1 MRFFTTK
8 KEYSS
13 LVIIIGLL
21 PGANM
26 LIGLRLF
33 SSSNNHIPAAPFF
46 LQGIIAIAFG
56 IIFFS
61 KTWANLPI
69 QTEHEF
75 ISLRYTDPF
84 VKSLSLFR
92 GLFLGIIIIPLLLAI
107 SSQALIEIIG
117 YFEITRNESIM
128 GLFGILLL
136 GVFFNDL
143 KNRIKIDMIIGFL
156 TLVVVIIY
164 FMHNIFIQHQNNV
177 VQNEIKHT
185 LLSTSLKSYYP
196 SIFFLW
202 WFTMIVDMPD
212 MRSQKLLSLKNSQQG
227 RKVIFIASG
236 ISIFI
241 QGLFLAYPFYLL
253 NYASWYWVDVIFFVL
268 IVLNVIQS
276 MLSLNH
282 WAGSLITS
290 GISELYPNFKNKTSF
305 SIPILIFNLSLS
317 LIWIL
322 MSQSAS
328 SLVFDLVTFTAGVG
342 PLYILRWIWPKVNA
356 LANFIAML
364 FAPIYFILWKWLIT
378 YQSISTALNGVIKEP
393 FFQSITIVGL
403 LNMSTWLIVIFL
415 SSNKEQEKKSQ
426 LLIQKYKLNEEL
438 RNPMNWLY
446 FLLISIFFICLM
458 FGPLL
463 LKRD

>member
-1 MRFFTTK
+1 LRFFTTK

-26 LIGLRLF
+26 LMGLRLF

-61 KTWANLPI
+61 KTWASLPI

-117 YFEITRNESIM
+117 YFEITRNESII
-128 GLFGILLL
+128 GLFSILLL

-143 KNRIKIDMIIGFL
+143 KNRIKIDMIIGVL

-177 VQNEIKHT
+177 IQNEIKHT
-185 LLSTSLKSYYP
+185 LLTTSLKSYYP

-253 NYASWYWVDVIFFVL
+253 DYSFWCWIDIVFFVL
-268 IVLNVIQS
+268 IILNVIQS

-290 GISELYPNFKNKTSF
+290 GISELYPNFRNKTAF
-305 SIPILIFNLSLS
+305 SIPILIFNFCLC
-317 LIWIL
+317 LIWL
-322 MSQSAS
+322 FMSQSAS

-342 PLYILRWIWPKVNA
+342 PLYILRWIWPKVNS
-356 LANFIAML
+356 LANLIAML
-364 FAPIYFILWKWLIT
+364 FAPIYLFYGNGSSLINL
-378 YQSISTALNGVIKEP
+378 YQ
-393 FFQSITIVGL
+393 Q
-403 LNMSTWLIVIFL
+403 
-415 SSNKEQEKKSQ
+415 
-426 LLIQKYKLNEEL
+426 Y
-438 RNPMNWLY
+438 
-446 FLLISIFFICLM
+446 
-458 FGPLL
+458 
-463 LKRD
+463 

>member
-107 SSQALIEIIG
+107 SSQTLIEIIG
-117 YFEITRNESIM
+117 HFEINRNESII

-156 TLVVVIIY
+156 NCPVQLSD
-164 FMHNIFIQHQNNV
+164 HIQ
-177 VQNEIKHT
+177 
-185 LLSTSLKSYYP
+185 
-196 SIFFLW
+196 
-202 WFTMIVDMPD
+202 
-212 MRSQKLLSLKNSQQG
+212 
-227 RKVIFIASG
+227 
-236 ISIFI
+236 
-241 QGLFLAYPFYLL
+241 
-253 NYASWYWVDVIFFVL
+253 
-268 IVLNVIQS
+268 
-276 MLSLNH
+276 
-282 WAGSLITS
+282 
-290 GISELYPNFKNKTSF
+290 
-305 SIPILIFNLSLS
+305 
-317 LIWIL
+317 
-322 MSQSAS
+322 
-328 SLVFDLVTFTAGVG
+328 
-342 PLYILRWIWPKVNA
+342 
-356 LANFIAML
+356 
-364 FAPIYFILWKWLIT
+364 
-378 YQSISTALNGVIKEP
+378 
-393 FFQSITIVGL
+393 
-403 LNMSTWLIVIFL
+403 
-415 SSNKEQEKKSQ
+415 
-426 LLIQKYKLNEEL
+426 
-438 RNPMNWLY
+438 
-446 FLLISIFFICLM
+446 C
-458 FGPLL
+458 
-463 LKRD
+463 